1 MRESNIK
8 TGTQVKE
15 DTATLNS
22 FEKEAAFVYQLYNK
36 TSTRNYPTGK

>member
-22 FEKEAAFVYQLYNK
+22 FEEAAFVYQLYNK